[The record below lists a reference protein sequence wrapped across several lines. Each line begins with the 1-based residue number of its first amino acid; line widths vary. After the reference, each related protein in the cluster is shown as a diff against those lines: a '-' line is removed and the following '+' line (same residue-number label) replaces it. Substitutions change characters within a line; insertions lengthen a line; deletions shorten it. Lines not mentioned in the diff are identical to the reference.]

1 MKKNKKVTVGNYINK
16 FKDNIKFI
24 YDIDKN
30 NIKNILKKNG
40 IIYLFYNT
48 KDIFKKKKKKK

>member
-1 MKKNKKVTVGNYINK
+1 MKKNKKVTGGNYINK

-48 KDIFKKKKKKK
+48 KDIFKKKK